1 MNAMPEV
8 KHDNVNILA
17 AYGFGMARIAA
28 TAIREDVIDCL
39 TPKSKRI
46 AQRLLAHLDDQS
58 IYEPPANADLVE
70 LIDIISE
77 QIDEATEMVTH
88 YDHDPCNVS
97 NIKHWTQNKL
107 SEEADGLTNAL
118 VILLE
123 LLTSVNVIRDL
134 LQAEAMLVRKRNAH

>member
-58 IYEPPANADLVE
+58 IYEPPAQADLIE
-70 LIDIISE
+70 LVDIIAE
-77 QIDEATEMVTH
+77 QIEEETEVVTH

-97 NIKHWTQNKL
+97 K
-107 SEEADGLTNAL
+107 EADGLTNAL
-118 VILLE
+118 VILVE
-123 LLTSVNVIRDL
+123 LLASVNVIRDL
-134 LQAEAMLVRKRNAH
+134 LEAEAMLLRKRSTH